1 MQKGNTKEKI
11 GKYKIIKL
19 AGEGAFGKVFQVEH
33 MENGKEFAIKQISKK
48 NMTDQLMEN
57 LRREVKISYE
67 LTHESL
73 IKCYNTM
80 ESKNNFYIVFEFC
93 SGGDL
98 AEFLKKKKVLD
109 PVTALDIM
117 NQAKTAY
124 KYLMNENVLH
134 RDIKLE
140 NILLKSNKD
149 QKIKFSD
156 FGCSKIDPVG
166 TTICGTPKYM
176 ALELLDG
183 CKIYD
188 YKVDLWSMGLC
199 FWELLFGYKKF
210 PFSLRSR
217 EHLKSDIKNF
227 SGKNLRFPTVPKYPE
242 EFYDFFKRILEV
254 SPRLRMD
261 CDEFL
266 THPIFNFDGSE
277 AFFKNG
283 GKKSTKLENGDR
295 KDSAEEEKEDKFKDV
310 KDHYK
315 SKITE
320 IELIKETT
328 EGMKTSL
335 KKEWPPEFTTKYES
349 LLIILI
355 KKAIHK
361 SDIALSTF
369 SKKKNLFKLDGFEEF
384 MKYPNEYVDLKS
396 DLKEN
401 KEKLKTIDKEIY
413 QKLLKDC
420 FKEDY
425 LETLNDCLYRGK
437 ADKKKKNAFINN
449 TWKFIYKNYKGLI
462 EDYEK
467 AGFEKNLL
475 KTTTI
480 LKGKVLEKIKVF
492 Y

>member
-1 MQKGNTKEKI
+1 MDKKSNGGSKEKI

-33 MENGKEFAIKQISKK
+33 IENKKEFAIKQITKK
-48 NMTDQLMEN
+48 NMNEQLMEN

-67 LTHESL
+67 LTHENL
-73 IKCYNTM
+73 IKCFNTM
-80 ESKNNFYIVFEFC
+80 ESKNNFYIVFEYC

-98 AEFLKKKKVLD
+98 ANFLKEKKMLEPSV
-109 PVTALDIM
+109 ALDIIK
-117 NQAKTAY
+117 QARDAY
-124 KYLMNENVLH
+124 KYLMNEKVLH

-140 NILLKSNKD
+140 NILLKAPDNL
-149 QKIKFSD
+149 KIKFSD

-166 TTICGTPKYM
+166 NTICGTPKYM
-176 ALELLDG
+176 ALELLEG

-199 FWELLFGYKKF
+199 FWELLFGYKNF

-242 EFYDFFKRILEV
+242 EFYDFFRRILEV

-261 CDEFL
+261 CEEFL
-266 THPIFNFDGSE
+266 THPIFNFDGTE
-277 AFFKNG
+277 NFFNNG
-283 GKKSTKLENGDR
+283 GKNQKESSSVTKD
-295 KDSAEEEKEDKFKDV
+295 EEKTEMFKHI

-315 SKITE
+315 NKITE
-320 IELIKETT
+320 IELIRETT
-328 EGMKTSL
+328 EDMRKSIKTD
-335 KKEWPPEFTTKYES
+335 WNPEFKTKYES

-361 SDIALSTF
+361 ADIALSTLV
-369 SKKKNLFKLDGFEEF
+369 KKKDLFKLEKFEEF
-384 MKYPNEYVDLKS
+384 LKYPNEYVDLKS
-396 DLKEN
+396 DLKDN

-420 FKEDY
+420 YKEDY
-425 LETLNDCLYRGK
+425 LENVNDCLYRGK
-437 ADKKKKNAFINN
+437 AEKKDKNNFIND
-449 TWKFIYKNYKGLI
+449 TWKYVYKNYKSLI

-467 AGFEKNLL
+467 AAFEKNLL